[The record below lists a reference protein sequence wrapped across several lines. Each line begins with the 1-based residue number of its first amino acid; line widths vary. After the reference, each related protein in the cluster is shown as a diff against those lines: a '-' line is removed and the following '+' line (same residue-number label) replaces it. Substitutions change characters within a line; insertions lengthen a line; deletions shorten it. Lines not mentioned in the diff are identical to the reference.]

1 MNFLINQYSFVI
13 FSIFFI
19 FVVGYFL
26 LRNRP
31 GTKNYLAFGLVVLGI
46 LLTWAVLRPRQM
58 NAEKVKET
66 IGAGKPVLLE
76 FQSPY

>member
-13 FSIFFI
+13 IAVFFI
-19 FVVGYFL
+19 AVIGYFL
-26 LRNRP
+26 PRNRP
-31 GTKNYLAFGLVVLGI
+31 GNKNYLAFGLVVLGI
-46 LLTWAVLRPRQM
+46 FLTWAILRPRQM
-58 NAEKVKET
+58 NAEKVRET